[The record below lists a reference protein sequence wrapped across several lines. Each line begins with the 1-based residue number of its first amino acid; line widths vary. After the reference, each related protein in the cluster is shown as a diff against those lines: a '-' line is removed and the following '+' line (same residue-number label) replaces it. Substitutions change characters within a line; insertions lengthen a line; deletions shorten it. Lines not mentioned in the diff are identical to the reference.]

1 MSLSRYAEP
10 APQPAP
16 QHSRRR
22 LIRLDARIRIQ
33 RVNPKKPGTKSADLY
48 DLYKGASSV
57 REMLSL
63 GGRRGD
69 VSYDISHGW
78 IEFENPGLQLR
89 FTGAPVAPE
98 PTPAPAPA
106 PGERLIASRTYLGVQ
121 LPAADSSADSDQH
134 AANAIYEGDDAESR
148 DLDPTV
154 PQEPAQLHPFDC

>member
-1 MSLSRYAEP
+1 MLLSRYAEP

-16 QHSRRR
+16 QQSCRR

-78 IEFENPGLQLR
+78 IEFEDPGLQLR
-89 FTGAPVAPE
+89 FTGAPAAL
-98 PTPAPAPA
+98 APAPA
-106 PGERLIASRTYLGVQ
+106 GKKCLTSQMYLGVQ
-121 LPAADSSADSDQH
+121 LPVAGSSSGSNDVAASAICEVGSHNDVAADD
-134 AANAIYEGDDAESR
+134 I
-148 DLDPTV
+148 L
-154 PQEPAQLHPFDC
+154 QLHPFDC